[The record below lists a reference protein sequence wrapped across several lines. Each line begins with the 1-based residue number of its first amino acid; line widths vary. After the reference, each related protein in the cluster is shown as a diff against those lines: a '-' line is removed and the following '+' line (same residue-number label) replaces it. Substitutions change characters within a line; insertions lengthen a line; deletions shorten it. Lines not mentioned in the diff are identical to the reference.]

1 MVSWEREYII
11 QTFVTAA
18 NNLSINSHRLLII
31 NLVKEFLYDCK
42 DLDFAIG
49 EMKKITELS
58 KFAVRIGLINKYTKE
73 KPDFFNV
80 SSKFNS
86 DYINLIPVVNEL
98 LDSLDPDFLSNKFSE
113 ISNNK
118 NMRENMHIDED
129 ISYKEGY
136 NAEYG
141 DFNEKLVNY
150 IKWVDSFLNR
160 FEEKQASFM
169 EKVDIRAELLLLNH
183 FAKDGIDDNL
193 VEMFEI
199 FRDLLLILVDRDI
212 QMEDLVESLRASMI
226 VLVATVKQ
234 KEIDIETYKKRAR
247 LYFEK
252 KTGN

>member
-1 MVSWEREYII
+1 MVSWEREYIV

-18 NNLSINSHRLLII
+18 NNLSINSHRLLLI
-31 NLVKEFLYDCK
+31 NLVKEFLYDCE
-42 DLDFAIG
+42 DLDYAIS
-49 EMKKITELS
+49 EMKKITVLS

-98 LDSLDPDFLSNKFSE
+98 LDSLNSNFLVKKFNE
-113 ISNNK
+113 ISNNI
-118 NMRENMHIDED
+118 NMRDNMIINED
-129 ISYKEGY
+129 TSYKEGY
-136 NAEYG
+136 NFEDG
-141 DFNEKLVNY
+141 DFNEKLVNH

-160 FEEKQASFM
+160 FEENDASFM

-183 FAKDGIDDNL
+183 FAKDNIEENL

-212 QMEDLVESLRASMI
+212 QNEELVESLRASMI
-226 VLVATVKQ
+226 VLVATIKH
-234 KEIDIETYKKRAR
+234 KEIDFEPYVKRAR
-247 LYFEK
+247 AYFEK
-252 KTGN
+252 KTGK

>member
-1 MVSWEREYII
+1 LVSWEREYIV

-18 NNLSINSHRLLII
+18 NNLSINSHRLLLI
-31 NLVKEFLYDCK
+31 NLVKEFLYDCE
-42 DLDFAIG
+42 DLDYAIS
-49 EMKKITELS
+49 EMKKITVLS

-98 LDSLDPDFLSNKFSE
+98 LDSLNSNFLVKKFNE
-113 ISNNK
+113 ISNNI
-118 NMRENMHIDED
+118 NMRDNMIINED
-129 ISYKEGY
+129 TSYKEGY
-136 NAEYG
+136 NFEDG
-141 DFNEKLVNY
+141 DFNEKLVNH

-160 FEEKQASFM
+160 FEENDASFM

-183 FAKDGIDDNL
+183 FAKDNIEENL

-212 QMEDLVESLRASMI
+212 QNEELVESLRASMI
-226 VLVATVKQ
+226 VLVATIKH
-234 KEIDIETYKKRAR
+234 KEIDFEPYVKRAR
-247 LYFEK
+247 AYFEK
-252 KTGN
+252 KTGK